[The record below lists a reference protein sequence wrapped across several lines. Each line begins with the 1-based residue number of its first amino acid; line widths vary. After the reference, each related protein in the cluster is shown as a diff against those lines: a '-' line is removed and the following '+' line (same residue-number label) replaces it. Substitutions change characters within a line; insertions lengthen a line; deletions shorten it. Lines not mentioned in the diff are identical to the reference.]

1 MDISEMRKVMA
12 LLGKK
17 LSDGESEELDM
28 EVDFDVDGRVTL
40 EELSLFIF
48 RQLGVG
54 DTERV

>member
-1 MDISEMRKVMA
+1 MRKVMA

-17 LSDGESEELDM
+17 LSDGELGELVM
-28 EVDFDVDGRVTL
+28 EADSDVDGRVSL

>member
-1 MDISEMRKVMA
+1 MRKVMA

-17 LSDGESEELDM
+17 LSDGESEEYDM
-28 EVDFDVDGRVTL
+28 EVDFDVDGRVSL

>member
-17 LSDGESEELDM
+17 LSGGESEELDM
-28 EVDFDVDGRVTL
+28 EVDFDVDGRVSL